1 MRYAASSWN
10 SAGPDV
16 VTVVISPIVAHKK
29 KKRWCLTIIIIKVR
43 VVFLDKKKGK
53 KENHFEVENLSIHAC
68 HPPGMDGGR
77 RARKGNPSWGHNFIY
92 FIHLH
97 QKKEREKT
105 KTTGLVNTYGIVT
118 GKSGPSSLEPSQ
130 KQSNGVMM
138 AQGKI
143 FSKI

>member
-1 MRYAASSWN
+1 M
-10 SAGPDV
+10 
-16 VTVVISPIVAHKK
+16 T
-29 KKRWCLTIIIIKVR
+29 
-43 VVFLDKKKGK
+43 KKKGK

-68 HPPGMDGGR
+68 HPPGMDGGD
-77 RARKGNPSWGHNFIY
+77 APEKGTPLGDTIF

-97 QKKEREKT
+97 QKEREREKT